1 MPVIRAGPQYREAQP
16 LQNLGAFLFRNPAFS
31 GHNDFNDLSKHT
43 ISLAKRFRFV
53 FVSFGRFGVSRET
66 VWGERQG
73 DCRRG
78 VRRKRLAGDMARQRG
93 AFGARA

>member
-31 GHNDFNDLSKHT
+31 GHNDFKDLSKHT

-66 VWGERQG
+66 VWGESRAIADAG
-73 DCRRG
+73 
-78 VRRKRLAGDMARQRG
+78 RKRLAGDMAGQ
-93 AFGARA
+93 